1 MTVLIGKMILT
12 IHLKTV
18 VKNKRRRTS
27 TKRQIDYDDVTENED
42 DAPKC
47 NLVDGKTKRRYRK
60 TRKSN
65 RGRKPSTIKKES
77 ADIKN
82 LELLNEN
89 ELDDGED
96 FMENFNKS
104 IKVCFPPDRVFH
116 CSRAFL
122 SLSTRV
128 FKDYLANSIKSN
140 TSLLCLKS
148 NIIKVC

>member
-18 VKNKRRRTS
+18 VKNKRRRT
-27 TKRQIDYDDVTENED
+27 TAERKIDYDDVTDDED

-104 IKVCFPPDRVFH
+104 IKVCFPPDRVFPL
-116 CSRAFL
+116 FQ
-122 SLSTRV
+122 SLSES
-128 FKDYLANSIKSN
+128 FNSCFQGIFGKFQ
-140 TSLLCLKS
+140 
-148 NIIKVC
+148 